1 MSKEN
6 YQFKPFGPYNFMALS
21 SEKNPAPMPMF
32 PMPNFEA
39 MNNMAFQAMNQK
51 FNQMQAYFCQMAQ
64 TGATMLSQL
73 YMEHVAMVQK
83 AAEQDKELMKQFEKV
98 MAKKDDEAEK
108 TEKSAEKMAEKSA
121 EKKSEKKTEKKAE
134 KESDK

>member
-6 YQFKPFGPYNFMALS
+6 CQFKPFGPYNFMALS

-32 PMPNFEA
+32 QLPNFQA

-51 FNQMQAYFCQMAQ
+51 INQMQAYACQMAQ

-73 YMEHVAMVQK
+73 YLEHVAIVQK

-98 MAKKDDEAEK
+98 FAKKEEEAEK
-108 TEKSAEKMAEKSA
+108 TEKSAEKMAEESA
-121 EKKSEKKTEKKAE
+121 EKKSSKKAE
-134 KESDK
+134 KAVEK